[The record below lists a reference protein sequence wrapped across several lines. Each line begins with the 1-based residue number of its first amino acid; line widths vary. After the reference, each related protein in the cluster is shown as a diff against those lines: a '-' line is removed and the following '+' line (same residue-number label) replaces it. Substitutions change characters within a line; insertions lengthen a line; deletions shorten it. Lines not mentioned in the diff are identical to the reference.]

1 MNMSIST
8 PTTAR
13 KGGGALPN
21 ALEKAEILVEA
32 LPYIKKFYGKTV
44 VIKYGG
50 HAMVDCALKK
60 AVLTDVVL
68 MKYVGMRPVIVHG
81 GGPEITAMLK
91 KLGIESRFIGGLRVT
106 DDETMEIVE
115 MVLVGKINKEIVSM
129 LNAFGGR
136 AVGLSGKDAGLLQA
150 ARKMGRARR
159 PDGTVEMV
167 DIGHVGE
174 ITRVDP
180 DIVSTLID
188 QGYIPV
194 ISPVAMGADRE
205 SYNINAD
212 YVAGELAVALKA
224 EKLVIL
230 TDVEGI
236 LADRRDRDS
245 LISVI
250 HAPEVPDLVTR
261 GIIEGGMIPKVECCT
276 RALAGGVGTTH
287 ILDGRV
293 PHSIL
298 LEVFTD
304 RGIGTMVVN

>member
-1 MNMSIST
+1 M
-8 PTTAR
+8 
-13 KGGGALPN
+13 PN